1 MLLAALLLAVAPP
14 PVATPPKAGRP
25 AIVTASGLR
34 FKTLKSGSGRRPTIG
49 DSVLVDYVGRLRGG
63 KVFDKSG
70 KKPVGFPVAGVVP
83 GFAEAL
89 MMMNVGGK
97 YKIWI
102 PPELAYGN
110 RPVGSIPPNSTLEFT
125 VTLRRV
131 GRGVQ
136 DPAAVKPGT
145 Q

>member
-1 MLLAALLLAVAPP
+1 MLLAALLLAAAPAP
-14 PVATPPKAGRP
+14 ATPAIKAGGST
-25 AIVTASGLR
+25 IVTPSGLR
-34 FKTLKSGSGRRPTIG
+34 FKTLKRGTGRRPTIE
-49 DSVLVDYVGRLRGG
+49 DSVLVDYVGRLRDG

-97 YKIWI
+97 YRIWI
-102 PPELAYGN
+102 PPQLAYGD

-131 GRGVQ
+131 GRGVLA
-136 DPAAVKPGT
+136 PAAAKPGT